1 MNKAGYMTEMIKSQQ
16 STLEAQ
22 CYLLKTFGR
31 NEKYAV
37 GHTVLW
43 HIFMSVCAHPV
54 CILIKEAKMDKHV
67 SVARD
72 RIS

>member
-1 MNKAGYMTEMIKSQQ
+1 MIDRDDKKSAIN
-16 STLEAQ
+16 TKNTMLPD
-22 CYLLKTFGR
+22 KTFER